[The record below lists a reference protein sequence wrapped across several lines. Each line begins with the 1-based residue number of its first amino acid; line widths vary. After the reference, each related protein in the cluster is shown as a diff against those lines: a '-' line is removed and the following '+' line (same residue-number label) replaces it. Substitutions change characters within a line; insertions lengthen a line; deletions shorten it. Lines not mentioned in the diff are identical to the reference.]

1 MRYNWSRA
9 KRVFMKT
16 KLIIAVPVFAVVVLL
31 TSHGFTETIY
41 LKDGRVINEKIIERG
56 SYYVITMTGK
66 KPKRY
71 FLSQIDYIEEDEAE
85 DVNGHAPIDLSQYED
100 IAEDKVRL
108 IFNYIDVSGIR
119 TTMKE
124 NIKQTIDQAP
134 EEQREKYEE
143 MFNVSEIIE
152 LLIPIYSKYYSKVD
166 LIHMIQFYE
175 SPTGVKVIEST
186 PEIMKE
192 VLSVSVQYIKDKAV
206 P

>member
-1 MRYNWSRA
+1 MGYNWNRA
-9 KRVFMKT
+9 KGAFMKT
-16 KLIIAVPVFAVVVLL
+16 KLVIAVTVFAVVILL
-31 TSHGFTETIY
+31 TSQGFTETIH

-71 FLSQIDYIEEDEAE
+71 FLDQIDYIEEDEAE
-85 DVNGHAPIDLSQYED
+85 DVNDPAPVKLSQYED

-119 TTMKE
+119 ATMKQ
-124 NIKQTIDQAP
+124 NIKQTIDQVP
-134 EEQREKYEE
+134 EEQREKYKKL
-143 MFNVSEIIE
+143 FNVSEIIE
-152 LLIPIYSKYYSKVD
+152 RLIPIYSKYYSKID
-166 LIHMIQFYE
+166 LINMIQFYE

-192 VLSVSVQYIKDKAV
+192 VVGVSIQYIKDKAE

>member
-1 MRYNWSRA
+1 
-9 KRVFMKT
+9 MKK
-16 KLIIAVPVFAVVVLL
+16 KLIIAVTGFAIVALL
-31 TSHGFTETIY
+31 TSHGFTETIH
-41 LKDGRVINEKIIERG
+41 LKDGRIINEKIIERG

-71 FLSQIDYIEEDEAE
+71 FLSQIDYIEEDRAE
-85 DVNGHAPIDLSQYED
+85 DDNDHGPVDLSQYED

-119 TTMKE
+119 TTMKK

-134 EEQREKYEE
+134 EEQREKYKEL
-143 MFNVSEIIE
+143 FNVSEIIE
-152 LLIPIYSKYYSKVD
+152 LLIPIYNKYYSQVD
-166 LIHMIQFYE
+166 LINMIQFYE
-175 SPTGVKVIEST
+175 SPTGIKVIEST

-192 VLSVSVQYIKDKAV
+192 VVGASIEYIKDKAA